1 MDAILIAAARLAAV
15 FVLTLVSGFFVASEY
30 ALITLR
36 RTRVDELV
44 DEGRRSARA
53 LKRTLD
59 ELSTLLAATQLGVTL
74 VSLLLGALAEP
85 AVARTLE
92 PLLRVFPSVFSRS
105 TTQVVSVGLAFLA
118 VTSLDIILGELAP
131 KSIGLR
137 YNERVAMFAVGPIRA
152 FIWVFRPFIA
162 ILEAGGQ
169 AVAGLAGASTEDVTQ
184 AAHSPDEL
192 KRLVVAST
200 TAGILEADEEEMLLR
215 VLELSRLTVRQI
227 MVPRTEMVAVP
238 IDVSFRQLLATSAR
252 EPYTRLPVF
261 DGSLDNIVG
270 VLYVHD
276 LLHQREKLEG
286 AGFDVRQ
293 IMRAPLTVPETM
305 RIDALLRVLREER
318 VQMAFAIDEFGGIA
332 GLVTLEDLLER
343 IIGEVPNEFELAPAE
358 IQFLPD
364 GAALIDG
371 LALIDDVNARFG
383 LHLDDRNYDTIGGY
397 VFGELGRRP
406 EVGDEVTAEAWTLRV
421 VELDGLRISRV
432 QLRPAQP
439 QLEHLKV

>member
-1 MDAILIAAARLAAV
+1 MDSILIAAARLAAV

-36 RTRVDELV
+36 RTRIDELV
-44 DEGRRSARA
+44 DEGHRSARA
-53 LKRTLD
+53 LKQTLD

-92 PLLRVFPSVFSRS
+92 PLLRVFPTGFSRS
-105 TTQVVSVGLAFLA
+105 TTQVVSVGLAFFA
-118 VTSLDIILGELAP
+118 VTSVDVILGELAP

-137 YNERVAMFAVGPIRA
+137 YNERVAMLTVGPMRA
-152 FIWVFRPFIA
+152 FIWLFRPFIA
-162 ILEAGGQ
+162 ILEAGGG
-169 AVAGLAGASTEDVTQ
+169 AVARLAGARAEDITQ
-184 AAHSPDEL
+184 TAHSSDEL

-200 TAGILEADEEEMLLR
+200 TAGVLEADEEEMLIR

-238 IDVSFRQLLATSAR
+238 SDVSFQQLLAISAR
-252 EPYTRLPVF
+252 EPFTRLPVF
-261 DGSLDNIVG
+261 EGSLDNIVG
-270 VLYVHD
+270 VVYVHD
-276 LLHQREKLEG
+276 LLHQREKIEG
-286 AGFDVRQ
+286 TGFDVRR
-293 IMRAPLTVPETM
+293 IMRVPLTVPESM
-305 RIDALLRVLREER
+305 RIDALLRLLREQR
-318 VQMAFAIDEFGGIA
+318 VQMAFTVDEFGGIA

-343 IIGEVPNEFELAPAE
+343 IIGEVPNEFDIAPAE
-358 IQFLPD
+358 IQFLAD

-371 LALIDDVNARFG
+371 LVLIDDVNARFG
-383 LHLDDRNYDTIGGY
+383 LHLDDSNYDTIGGY

-406 EVGDEVTAEAWTLRV
+406 EVGDEVAAGAWRLRV

-432 QLRPAQP
+432 ELRPAQA
-439 QLEHLKV
+439 QIEHLI